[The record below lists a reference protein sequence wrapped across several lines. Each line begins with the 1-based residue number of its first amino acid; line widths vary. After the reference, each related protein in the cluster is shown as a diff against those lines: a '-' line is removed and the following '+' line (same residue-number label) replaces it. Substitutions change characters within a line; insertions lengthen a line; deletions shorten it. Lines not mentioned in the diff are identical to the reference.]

1 MSFTKRTSVD
11 DIRLT
16 DNLSTMSLETSRR
29 VTLDAC
35 VTPKNLT
42 ELVNDSLDGTIYDI
56 AQVVYHLYKDI
67 YKVATL
73 KTKVWYI
80 FDGLKWIQSELGP
93 YYKLSENVV
102 EIYQNFM
109 NKEMQKKTTVS
120 EQIMMYESNDECTDH
135 ERAVLKNSL
144 KKIDK
149 TLFKTEKIILK
160 LKNVNSKEAIC
171 KECAYLFYDYDFL
184 YKLDT
189 NNNLICFQNG
199 ILDLKNNVLRVGCET
214 DNISIIVNANFE
226 RPKTKKQKNE
236 LTMLL
241 EEFNEFRNNITEK
254 RKNELVFKVK

>member
-1 MSFTKRTSVD
+1 MNFTKQKSVD
-11 DIRLT
+11 NERLSGDLIT
-16 DNLSTMSLETSRR
+16 INPETFRR
-29 VTLDAC
+29 RTLDIG
-35 VTPKNLT
+35 VTAKNLT

-73 KTKVWYI
+73 KTKLWYV

-93 YYKLSENVV
+93 YYELSENVV
-102 EIYQNFM
+102 EIYQNFID
-109 NKEMQKKTTVS
+109 KEIEKKTTVS
-120 EQIMMYESNDECTDH
+120 EQITFYESTNECTDH
-135 ERAVLKNSL
+135 ERSELKNSL

-171 KECAYLFYDYDFL
+171 KECLYLFYDYDFL
-184 YKLDT
+184 YRLDT
-189 NNNLICFQNG
+189 NKDLICFQNG
-199 ILDLKNNVLRVGCET
+199 ILDLKNNVLRIGHEI

-226 RPKTKKQKNE
+226 RPKTKKQKLE

-241 EEFNEFRNNITEK
+241 EEFNEFRTNITEK